1 MWLRINILCLCLF
14 CFIWSYGQEDI
25 ETIINERVE
34 FLIENLQEEDL
45 DIAVI
50 TDEFRDL
57 VENPINLNKADY
69 NDLQRLYLLSD
80 IEINHL
86 LNHIA
91 ENGKLISIYE
101 LQAVPGFNLELIRL
115 ILPFIKVS
123 DRFDDPNVSFK
134 EMLRNSDQEI
144 FLRYQRV
151 IEQKEGYAPIDDSTL
166 NANPNK
172 RYLGN
177 PDKYYLRYR
186 FKYRNNISLGLTAE
200 KDPGEQFFAGAQ
212 KYGFD
217 FYSAH
222 LMVGGFGILQSA
234 VIGDYHMQLGQGLV
248 FWSGLNFGKS
258 ALVMNAKRN
267 RQGMRPYTSAD
278 ENRFLRGAA
287 VTLGND
293 HWQGTIFGSYK
304 KIDANIDANDTLAEE
319 EVISVSSIQSSGY
332 HRRPSEIEDRKVLPE
347 LITGAN
353 FAYKSRRFSMG
364 LTGVYN
370 HLYGNVERDL
380 SLYNQ
385 FDFNS
390 SSLFNLGLD
399 YNAVLKNMNFFG
411 EVAWSDNNA
420 WATMHGLLMAL
431 DPRFSMSVI
440 FRHYDKDYQSQYA
453 SGFGEGSNTSNE
465 TGLYIG
471 LNSQL
476 SQQWLISAFVDF
488 YKKPWLSYQVD
499 APSNGV
505 DYLAQITYEPSRALE
520 IYVRYRH
527 RIKEKNTKMPDGT
540 IDNLVPVD
548 QKNLRIHFGYKL
560 NETFS
565 VRTRVEGVLFTQ
577 DGQQREGILLYQ
589 DLIIHPKNFPVSGSL
604 RYALFETENYDARI
618 YAYEND
624 LLYVYS
630 IPAYFYRGSR
640 FYANLRITPF
650 RKIKLDIWLRYSA
663 WMYAD
668 RDEVSSGLE
677 MIQGGVKSEFK
688 AQLRLRF

>member
-1 MWLRINILCLCLF
+1 MWWRNSAIVAMLF
-14 CFIWSYGQEDI
+14 FAFSSSAQNTE
-25 ETIINERVE
+25 EIINERVE
-34 FLIENLQEEDL
+34 FLVENLQEEDL

-50 TDEFRDL
+50 TDEYRDL
-57 VENPINLNKADY
+57 IEHPINLNKASY
-69 NDLQRLYLLSD
+69 EDLQRLYLLSD

-91 ENGKLISIYE
+91 DNGKLISIYE
-101 LQAVPGFNLELIRL
+101 LQAVPGFDLEVIRL
-115 ILPFIKVS
+115 ILPFVKVT

-134 EMLRNSDQEI
+134 EMLRNSDNEI

-200 KDPGEQFFAGAQ
+200 KDPGEQFFKGEQ

-222 LMVGGFGILQSA
+222 LMVKGFGLLKGA

-287 VTLGND
+287 VTIGDD
-293 HWQGTIFGSYK
+293 HWQGTIFASYK
-304 KIDANIDANDTLAEE
+304 KIDANVSSGDTLDEE
-319 EVISVSSIQSSGY
+319 QFVSVSSIQTSGY

-347 LITGAN
+347 LITGGN
-353 FAYKSRRFSMG
+353 IAYKSRRLSVG

-370 HLYGNVERDL
+370 RLYGNVQRDL

-390 SSLFNLGLD
+390 NSLFNLGLD

-411 EVAWSDNNA
+411 EVAWSNNNA

-431 DPRFSMSVI
+431 DPRFSMSII
-440 FRHYDKDYQSQYA
+440 FRHYDKKYQSQYA
-453 SGFGEGSNTSNE
+453 SGFGEGSNTANE
-465 TGLYIG
+465 TGLYVGI
-471 LNSQL
+471 NSQL
-476 SQQWLISAFVDF
+476 SQKWLLTGFVDF

-505 DYLAQITYEPSRALE
+505 DYLAQLQYKPSRALE

-527 RIKEKNTKMPDGT
+527 RIKEKNTKIPDGT
-540 IDNLVPVD
+540 IDDLVPVD
-548 QKNLRIHFGYKL
+548 QKNLRIHFGYKI

-577 DGQQREGILLYQ
+577 DEQQREGILLYQ
-589 DLIIHPKNFPVSGSL
+589 DLIVKPKNFPISGSI

-630 IPAYFYRGSR
+630 IPAYFYKGSR
-640 FYANLRITPF
+640 FYVNLRITPF

-663 WMYAD
+663 WMYSNQ
-668 RDEVSSGLE
+668 DEVSSGLE
-677 MIQGGVKSEFK
+677 TINGGTKSEFK